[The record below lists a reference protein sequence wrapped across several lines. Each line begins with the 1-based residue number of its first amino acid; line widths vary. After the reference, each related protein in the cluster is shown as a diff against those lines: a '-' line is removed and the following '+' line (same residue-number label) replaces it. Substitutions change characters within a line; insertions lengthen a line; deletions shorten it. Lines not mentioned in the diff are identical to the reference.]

1 MMTDYKT
8 ERGRTVLKVETEEEF
23 EEAFGRMLDNPSIDI
38 DAPPEILDKWGICDA
53 AEEHGLLDETD

>member
-1 MMTDYKT
+1 MTETKT
-8 ERGRTVLKVETEEEF
+8 ELGRTVLKVETEQEF

-38 DAPPEILDKWGICDA
+38 DAPPEILDKWGIYDA